1 MEIDLKAD
9 VAYVIVKTRNG
20 YVTIDPKRND
30 TNVWM
35 DKKGLLS
42 YFDVMEGEGR
52 IIEKF
57 KGSESDEKL
66 PKDI

>member
-9 VAYVIVKTRNG
+9 VAYVVIKTANG
-20 YVTIDPKRND
+20 YVTIDPKRKD

-35 DKKGLLS
+35 DKEGLLR
-42 YFDVMEGEGR
+42 YFDLMEGDER

-57 KGSESDEKL
+57 KGSESNEKL
-66 PKDI
+66 PEE

>member
-9 VAYVIVKTRNG
+9 VAYVVVRVANG
-20 YVTIDPKRND
+20 YVTIDPKRKD

-35 DKKGLLS
+35 DKKGLLR
-42 YFDVMEGEGR
+42 YLDVMEGNER

-57 KGSESDEKL
+57 KGSESGENL
-66 PKDI
+66 PST

>member
-1 MEIDLKAD
+1 MIIDLKAD
-9 VAYVIVKTRNG
+9 VAYVIIKTANG
-20 YVTIDPKRND
+20 YVTIDPKRDD

-42 YFDVMEGEGR
+42 YLDVMEGNGR

-57 KGSESDEKL
+57 KGSETDEKL
-66 PKDI
+66 PKD